1 MSLNTILMAE
11 TMPAEEILEEFHK
24 LENGLQST
32 TARFA
37 ELVHYS
43 YHRGCLIQM
52 SRCIVRY
59 MVHHNCSYED
69 ALKVF
74 DDSLLQGMNL
84 KKEKEGFEKLYAAL
98 SGMKLQETDKIVDIV
113 CNLCQSYQSSA
124 FAVGV
129 KVGAKL
135 EKELQ

>member
-1 MSLNTILMAE
+1 MSLNTILMSE

-24 LENGLQST
+24 LENETQST
-32 TARFA
+32 TARMA

-74 DDSLLQGMNL
+74 EDPLLQGMNL
-84 KKEKEGFEKLYAAL
+84 KKKW
-98 SGMKLQETDKIVDIV
+98 TDTTQFTQK
-113 CNLCQSYQSSA
+113 CME
-124 FAVGV
+124 
-129 KVGAKL
+129 AKKMDNEFSIL
-135 EKELQ
+135 DDYLLHKD

>member
-1 MSLNTILMAE
+1 MSLNTILMSE

-43 YHRGCLIQM
+43 YHRGCLIQH
-52 SRCIVRY
+52 SRCVVRH
-59 MVHHNCSYED
+59 MVHHNCTYED

-74 DDSLLQGMNL
+74 DDSMLQGMNL
-84 KKEKEGFEKLYAAL
+84 KKEVERYYPIYTKLHGGKENG
-98 SGMKLQETDKIVDIV
+98 
-113 CNLCQSYQSSA
+113 
-124 FAVGV
+124 
-129 KVGAKL
+129 
-135 EKELQ
+135 